1 MMIKERASKLPV
13 KKALAAFFLLGSSG
27 AHADLLEYQYTD
39 TNGETKKSLPS
50 HVYANPTSD
59 ITFHLS
65 AGIDRKVKVSIIGDD
80 ERIISTKTSHL
91 LGASDR
97 INIRGKS
104 YYGASLNLPKP
115 SSDGKYKIKSE
126 IISSSGKSVQ
136 SYMDDWVVDTT
147 KPSSSSIKASSAREG
162 QIITGDIW
170 KLGIGGPAKSAFVLS
185 DIEDLSPIDSVKIE
199 LRRENGTLYST
210 KKADYDEVA
219 GSARIRYDHN
229 FFPSSDLDEVFAV
242 NFIVED
248 KAGNTLITEPQKAM
262 FDNISN
268 VPSAPFGVYNPS
280 SENTLGPGLSGFE
293 PYKPGSLVHTN
304 PVKLAWRIDRD
315 NWHENRQGGLRM
327 VNGLGEM
334 KKAGED
340 SNYVY
345 LVTTSPYSK
354 GAANDNDWRWVNFGD
369 WAVGTIKYNLVLAPN
384 VPDTPAL
391 LGVDYNFSDI
401 GWASMYRYDVDNS
414 ALPVTISGIRVKV
427 KPRPYVQVAHHRGS
441 CTVPIGASGCTI
453 SSNIE
458 LKKGT
463 TGYIHNGARV
473 YSHDKKLRS
482 NPRYAEVHWNDKHYP
497 LLTQKYD
504 EQSKVFTL
512 FVNQPSR
519 GSYFDRLRLS
529 GAWIETEDGVRL
541 TPKGGLKENIAKNY
555 TYEWDLKTLPE
566 GEYSLFAAAKERH
579 GPLTREP
586 MFSFY
591 SDKTAPNLEI
601 SIDDGMSVNTLDSIV
616 VSLTDTHDPNP
627 KITSI
632 SLTGGPA
639 NDKVQLSWRES
650 SKGEFNLE
658 YPLLF
663 PNLKA
668 GESYTLNVSAEDEQ
682 QNSVEKSV
690 SFEYIPEFVTLKN
703 GMDGNL
709 YIPNIQQPI
718 TREDGS
724 NIIETEP
731 FTLSDGSLV
740 TGSYDVYAT
749 LRSDADYPM
758 VINGVEIQPGETTSV
773 LDQHN
778 FASSDGRLS
787 IPMYASNDTI
797 GQANVMIS
805 TAAPNSPILL
815 LDVKTWK
822 AEGKLSAESWEVRQ
836 VVDNLH
842 ILASPAPGTICRFTS
857 DRKQAEAADPLK
869 DPTCYIEWISIPDE
883 SEEQMITLDGLRVA
897 GIVGQAMSLGEQP
910 IRYRLSMFS
919 GSNKIYLGEG
929 ERMLKVLP
937 AEGSIA
943 VSPPASSLKA
953 HSTIG
958 DVSIPFVQDKGPECS
973 LTLDAN
979 VALREAQ
986 NRPFT
991 SKSRTCLF
999 EYQNIPDGLVQS
1011 IRSNEPLLT
1020 GTQDINGDS
1029 DIGWRISMYARSGSR
1044 ISLNTQEAKLNI
1056 VDPSAPEIEV
1066 ESKYHLRDNVYV
1078 VPFQESPTWLGDANV
1093 SGVSANID
1101 VGLYRDDELLEE
1113 DTYSG
1118 GYGDRTSIDRPL
1130 DALPQSVWNK
1140 QVFSVLANFSDLP
1153 EIKSEKSI
1161 EVFTAPSLSVAPVI
1175 SSKEDAAINSALL
1188 PVTVSI
1194 HDSRKRNDSYEPNYG
1209 NWEVRVLS
1217 EERYGKNRPL
1227 SDWQVTD
1234 FNGEAGFEV
1243 PLHDVDSN
1251 RVRLVAEAR
1260 LLSEVEGYER
1270 TEFSRRPMTMQLLR
1284 GNSIES
1290 SVVSRRLSGPAPFST
1305 VFKVDLEERL
1315 DLRALDTVTWYLSDD
1330 GGSTW
1335 VEQNLSS
1342 RSDMVFVKNFEEGKY
1357 QIKAKTRNAN
1367 SGAEKFTEIVE
1378 VVAFPMAEFDIEGP
1392 LSLYPD
1398 DTGNY
1403 TLNGLVGDVEITEE
1417 NSEIEW
1423 SLDGGKNYTVFGP
1436 TVSLTQSHTGNVRL
1450 AARVRSKMAPGESR
1464 ASWEMARVSVS
1475 FRRIRPPKLRIVGPS
1490 RVESGVEYEYAANIS
1505 APYRGINY
1513 PINGYWILPDGEKVE
1528 GFNLKYTP
1536 TSDDALRG
1544 SVNLQYVAWVEGY
1557 RERGAETSAKRR
1569 SRVWQYKWPNFSI
1582 GARQSAS
1589 VAPADVVVS
1598 VRKVAHRGALEE
1610 PVYTWTFPE
1619 GIQPLDARNPTIRK
1633 VNIKE
1638 EGVYP
1643 VTVEITDARG
1653 NKTTLTEEVTLGAFD
1668 PFELTLDPRASNEYY
1683 RAPLS
1688 VYIRPRVDAGHP
1700 RDRIENYRYFVNGEE
1715 VLQERKSSSTRLTL
1729 DEGTHKVKLVAETK
1743 MGFSSEVTEEIV
1755 VKANKNPVCNLETR
1769 DRSNGWSVTADCND
1783 EDGRVR
1789 GFEWSLSD
1797 GTEQA
1802 SGSRRMGLTK
1812 WNYPDGVTVTV
1823 VAVDD
1828 AEGRSTP
1835 VSVVLKPE
1843 VEEPE
1848 EM

>member
-80 ERIISTKTSHL
+80 GRIISTKTSHL

-126 IISSSGKSVQ
+126 IISSSDKAVQ
-136 SYMDDWVVDTT
+136 SDEYELTLDTVAPNVT
-147 KPSSSSIKASSAREG
+147 GKITRITDNKGTPSVLTNRSRFDRELRLGGITDSGVGLESAKYFTIDSNGVRKEINVSLDPDAGTATIPVSSAASSSMMPVDRAEY
-162 QIITGDIW
+162 T
-170 KLGIGGPAKSAFVLS
+170 IGFRLV
-185 DIEDLSPIDSVKIE
+185 
-199 LRRENGTLYST
+199 
-210 KKADYDEVA
+210 
-219 GSARIRYDHN
+219 
-229 FFPSSDLDEVFAV
+229 
-242 NFIVED
+242 D
-248 KAGNTLITEPQKAM
+248 KAGNIKNVSTNSKLDNVLPSVEIEVFDNKSDSWVSYEKNMKVYNNPVKVRYKRKKSEHVEFNGTDYGWATGYNAQDDNYVYKVVNLNYPQKYSYFNLYTKAGRD
-262 FDNISN
+262 FTHRYESLKFTLSGSAVKGPEPKAIYHHLKGEGWVSSGRPRYSKPYTIDKVRIYADKRPYQQKAWLNGFTPCTIEVNQTYCEANVKISRTSGRGYSPIHFYVSKMN
-268 VPSAPFGVYNPS
+268 GSFSNHGGYLYTYWDMNKPTIKDLQANLKQGTVSMLIVDRDRTNSHTKNEWNTLKFGVYAVQGDKRIALPKVSQSQLDYQVKSASFNIK
-280 SENTLGPGLSGFE
+280 GLNDGEYNFVAE
-293 PYKPGSLVHTN
+293 ATDTYGNKAVQDYGSLV
-304 PVKLAWRIDRD
+304 V
-315 NWHENRQGGLRM
+315 
-327 VNGLGEM
+327 
-334 KKAGED
+334 
-340 SNYVY
+340 
-345 LVTTSPYSK
+345 
-354 GAANDNDWRWVNFGD
+354 
-369 WAVGTIKYNLVLAPN
+369 
-384 VPDTPAL
+384 
-391 LGVDYNFSDI
+391 
-401 GWASMYRYDVDNS
+401 VDNS
-414 ALPVTISGIRVKV
+414 A
-427 KPRPYVQVAHHRGS
+427 
-441 CTVPIGASGCTI
+441 
-453 SSNIE
+453 
-458 LKKGT
+458 
-463 TGYIHNGARV
+463 
-473 YSHDKKLRS
+473 
-482 NPRYAEVHWNDKHYP
+482 P
-497 LLTQKYD
+497 L
-504 EQSKVFTL
+504 
-512 FVNQPSR
+512 
-519 GSYFDRLRLS
+519 
-529 GAWIETEDGVRL
+529 
-541 TPKGGLKENIAKNY
+541 
-555 TYEWDLKTLPE
+555 
-566 GEYSLFAAAKERH
+566 
-579 GPLTREP
+579 
-586 MFSFY
+586 
-591 SDKTAPNLEI
+591 I
-601 SIDDGMSVNTLDSIV
+601 SIGIKDGQSIKSLDEILI
-616 VSLTDTHDPNP
+616 SLTDTIDTKPQV
-627 KITSI
+627 TSI
-632 SLTGGPA
+632 ALTGGPA
-639 NDKVQLSWRES
+639 DEKVQLSWRES

-663 PNLKA
+663 PSLKA

-682 QNSVEKSV
+682 GNIAQETVT
-690 SFEYIPEFVTLKN
+690 FEYLPEIVTLKN

-953 HSTIG
+953 HRTIG

>member
-39 TNGETKKSLPS
+39 TNGEEKTSS
-50 HVYANPTSD
+50 YAEKYINPTGD
-59 ITFHLS
+59 ITFALN
-65 AGIDRKVKVSIIGDD
+65 AGIDRKVRISILNEKDRVVS
-80 ERIISTKTSHL
+80 TATSSL
-91 LGASDR
+91 LGANDR
-97 INIRGKS
+97 ITVKGKEH
-104 YYGASLNLPKP
+104 YGALLTLKPPSEEGNYSLKAEML
-115 SSDGKYKIKSE
+115 
-126 IISSSGKSVQ
+126 SSSGSVVKS
-136 SYMDDWVVDTT
+136 SLHPIVVDRT
-147 KPSSSSIKASSAREG
+147 KPV
-162 QIITGDIW
+162 ITGSPVLKKTSGWTAITKDVFGGGG
-170 KLGIGGPAKSAFVLS
+170 LAYLSIGGIS
-185 DIEDLSPIDSVKIE
+185 
-199 LRRENGTLYST
+199 
-210 KKADYDEVA
+210 DEVGVA
-219 GSARIRYDHN
+219 ETYFVSQLNGSDKEIKSKVEFDKGTAKRTGNMPANWFEESKGNYNVGFR
-229 FFPSSDLDEVFAV
+229 VF
-242 NFIVED
+242 D
-248 KAGNTLITEPQKAM
+248 KAGNYSEVIWPAFIDTTSASEYVDQWEVMAVRKTSSDPWQPYTSNMKAPSNPFQVAWGFKDSLIA
-262 FDNISN
+262 
-268 VPSAPFGVYNPS
+268 G
-280 SENTLGPGLSGFE
+280 
-293 PYKPGSLVHTN
+293 
-304 PVKLAWRIDRD
+304 
-315 NWHENRQGGLRM
+315 
-327 VNGLGEM
+327 VNGTVDGLVSSRVHRSMQRIPDVPGYM
-334 KKAGED
+334 LYIDTLKDFNGAGYTDIPKKAGGAKRISRNTIASKFNFSGLPTAPKPKGLSYKLKGSDKWINGFSKWIVTNSPKTITAIRGTVEAKDYPQRFSVSGVASCLIPAGSTSCESSANKTLATTAKGYVFHYIVASDSTGKLGGTHQGYLYTRWDTVPLILSDISMED
-340 SNYVY
+340 RDISFRLTDTEACDTSKCYWGPSVAWVK
-345 LVTTSPYSK
+345 LESVTTDEKKQYNHSSLSRIDAKNWIAKFDSSK
-354 GAANDNDWRWVNFGD
+354 FAEGD
-369 WAVGTIKYNLVLAPN
+369 WDIYVGGRDRFGNITEQLFKSGSMIDQTAPE
-384 VPDTPAL
+384 L
-391 LGVDYNFSDI
+391 DI
-401 GWASMYRYDVDNS
+401 T
-414 ALPVTISGIRVKV
+414 LPEEG
-427 KPRPYVQVAHHRGS
+427 
-441 CTVPIGASGCTI
+441 TI
-453 SSNIE
+453 SS
-458 LKKGT
+458 L
-463 TGYIHNGARV
+463 
-473 YSHDKKLRS
+473 
-482 NPRYAEVHWNDKHYP
+482 
-497 LLTQKYD
+497 D
-504 EQSKVFTL
+504 E
-512 FVNQPSR
+512 
-519 GSYFDRLRLS
+519 
-529 GAWIETEDGVRL
+529 
-541 TPKGGLKENIAKNY
+541 
-555 TYEWDLKTLPE
+555 
-566 GEYSLFAAAKERH
+566 
-579 GPLTREP
+579 
-586 MFSFY
+586 
-591 SDKTAPNLEI
+591 
-601 SIDDGMSVNTLDSIV
+601 IV
-616 VSLTDTHDPNP
+616 VLLSDDKDPEP
-627 KITSI
+627 KVTSI
-632 SLTGGPA
+632 GLTGGPA
-639 NDKVQLSWRES
+639 NDKIQLSWRKES
-650 SKGEFNLE
+650 TGVFRLE

-663 PNLKA
+663 PSLKA
-668 GESYTLNVSAEDEQ
+668 GESYTLVVSAEDEQ

-724 NIIETEP
+724 NIIKTEP

-953 HSTIG
+953 HRTIG